1 MHNVLWK
8 KLITYTKQL
17 FNIQKE
23 KIDELNKEMKSSMND
38 DSLIDYSITKNEY
51 AYNGKYKSI
60 EEIII
65 SNSYNNIYKIDNT
78 VLTFNGDIV
87 VYDYMEIER
96 ELSTIL
102 YYINFC

>member
-8 KLITYTKQL
+8 KLITYTKKL

-51 AYNGKYKSI
+51 AYNVMVSI
-60 EEIII
+60 
-65 SNSYNNIYKIDNT
+65 NQ
-78 VLTFNGDIV
+78 
-87 VYDYMEIER
+87 
-96 ELSTIL
+96 
-102 YYINFC
+102 

>member
-8 KLITYTKQL
+8 KLITYTKKL

-23 KIDELNKEMKSSMND
+23 KIDGLNKEMKSSMND